1 MSAFEGVGLVL
12 VSHSRGLAAAT
23 EQLIRQVTGPRVRV
37 VCAAGVGPE
46 RGELGT
52 DATAIME
59 ALEQLDSP
67 AGTLVL
73 MDMGSAVLSAETAC
87 SLLPEEICSRTA
99 LCAAPFVEGS
109 IAAAVAAS
117 GGAPLERVK
126 AEAEAALAGKR
137 DQLGEASGELSKD
150 ADAAAEQRVDAT
162 LDVELRDPNGLH
174 MRPAARM
181 VALARGFD
189 ASVSVV
195 VPGDKPRRAT
205 VESMTAL
212 VALGTRGG
220 DTVRL
225 AASGP
230 EARQAVAALY
240 ELLSEPVEVEPRR
253 AQSAPRAGAGLPA
266 SPGVA
271 IGRPERLLRS
281 IPEVPEHCIED
292 PEREWSRLYRA
303 IDEVQAE
310 LGRMARERTGGD
322 IMLAQLALLRD
333 PELLGRVE
341 RGIREQHLN
350 GALAWQHA
358 IGELVAMYA
367 GFDEPY
373 LRERARDVRD
383 VGDSVLRVILG
394 DGPVRLADGTP
405 SILLVDD
412 LAPSEAAALDRRR
425 VLGVIDRAGGPTS
438 HASIVLRAAGIP
450 AVVGASDF
458 DLDAEMDRVA
468 IDGGTG
474 EIWCDPEEAMLA
486 PLRRREA
493 ARREEVSSTERV
505 SVVKLK
511 DGKKVELWAN
521 VASRGDAL
529 AAAEAGAY
537 GIGLLR
543 TEMLYLERDDP
554 PSEDEQVAAL
564 ADIVEPMRSHP
575 VIVRALDAGADK
587 MLPFM
592 HLAPEQNPY
601 LGVRGLRALLNAP
614 DVFETQL
621 RAFLR
626 LGHQLDLRIMLPMVT
641 EVAELN
647 AAREVLERAHHNLT
661 ERGVEHLWPVPLGIM
676 IEVPAVAL
684 MAENFAGSADFF
696 SIGTNDLTQYVLAA
710 ERNNGELGRFN
721 DAAHPAVL
729 QLCRMVADGASKAN
743 RPVSVCGE
751 AAGDPAVS
759 GLLVG
764 LGINRLSMA
773 PPSLSAV
780 RAGLAGLSS
789 VAACSA
795 ASSALGMDGAPQ
807 ARAALRRLA

>member
-1 MSAFEGVGLVL
+1 MSAAEEVGIVL
-12 VSHSRGLAAAT
+12 VSHSRILAAAT
-23 EQLIRQVTGPRVRV
+23 EQLIRQVTGPRARIA
-37 VCAAGVGPE
+37 CAAGVGTDH
-46 RGELGT
+46 GELGT

-59 ALEQLDSP
+59 AIESLDSSV
-67 AGTLVL
+67 GTLVL

-87 SLLPEEICSRTA
+87 SLLPDDICARVA
-99 LCAAPFVEGS
+99 LCAAPFVEGA

-117 GGAPLERVK
+117 AGAPLERVK
-126 AEAEAALAGKR
+126 AEAETALEGKR
-137 DQLGEASGELSKD
+137 EQVGGVPDGPSAGTDSELV
-150 ADAAAEQRVDAT
+150 ADAT
-162 LDVELRDPNGLH
+162 LDVQLRDPNGLH
-174 MRPAARM
+174 MRPAARV
-181 VALARGFD
+181 VALLRGFD
-189 ASVSVV
+189 ARVSVIV
-195 VPGDKPRRAT
+195 SGDRPRRA
-205 VESMTAL
+205 VADSMTAL

-230 EARQAVAALY
+230 EAGQAVAALY

-253 AQSAPRAGAGLPA
+253 QQSIPRAGAGLPA
-266 SPGVA
+266 SPGIA

-281 IPEVPEHCIED
+281 VPKVPEHHIDD

-303 IDEVQAE
+303 VDEVQVE
-310 LGRMARERTGGD
+310 LGRMARERAGGD

-333 PELLGRVE
+333 PELLGRAE
-341 RGIREQHLN
+341 RAIREQHLN
-350 GALAWQHA
+350 GALAWQRA
-358 IGELVAMYA
+358 IDEVVAIYA
-367 GFDEPY
+367 GFEEPY
-373 LRERARDVRD
+373 LRARARDVSD
-383 VGDSVLRVILG
+383 VGDRVLRVMLG
-394 DGPVRLADGTP
+394 DGPVQFSSGSP

-412 LAPSEAAALDRRR
+412 LAPSEAAALDHRR

-458 DLDAEMDRVA
+458 DLDVSMEKVA
-468 IDGGTG
+468 LDGGTG

-493 ARREEVSSTERV
+493 ARRDEVSTVDRV

-521 VASRGDAL
+521 VASRGDAQ
-529 AAAEAGAY
+529 AAVEAGAY

-543 TEMLYLERDDP
+543 TEMLYLDRDIP
-554 PSEDEQVAAL
+554 PSEDEQVEAL
-564 ADIVEPMRSHP
+564 AEIVEPMKEQP

-626 LGHQLDLRIMLPMVT
+626 LGYQLDLRIMLPMVT
-641 EVAELN
+641 EVAELC
-647 AAREVLERAHHNLT
+647 AAREVLERAHRNLV
-661 ERGVEHLWPVPLGIM
+661 ERAVDHLWPVPLGIM

-684 MAENFAGSADFF
+684 MAETFAGPADFF
-696 SIGTNDLTQYVLAA
+696 SIGTNDLTQYALAA

-721 DAAHPAVL
+721 DSAHPAVL

-751 AAGDPAVS
+751 AAGDPVVA

-764 LGINRLSMA
+764 LGINRLSMT
-773 PPSLSAV
+773 PPALAAV
-780 RAGLAGLSS
+780 RAGLSGLSGM
-789 VAACSA
+789 AARSA
-795 ASSALGMDGAPQ
+795 AASALEMTGAQQ